1 MQNLVLLHNDA
12 EGKRFLSCE
21 QKVYFNTVLQSTL
34 VSKASTTVLQKNK
47 FNHEASVIRKFDI
60 GIRENP
66 LKNSIYAM
74 STMRDSNL
82 ADKKPRQD

>member
-1 MQNLVLLHNDA
+1 M
-12 EGKRFLSCE
+12 
-21 QKVYFNTVLQSTL
+21 
-34 VSKASTTVLQKNK
+34 SKASTTVLQKNK
-47 FNHEASVIRKFDI
+47 FNHEASVIRKFEI

-82 ADKKPRQD
+82 ADRKPHQD